1 MFNVL
6 LKIQKNIEHT
16 IAKLRMKQYLVEFSE
31 NQSRQYLDA
40 EALLRAIIQAK
51 KEALEVRGSMI
62 WREMRGVRYLIRTS
76 AAGAQ
81 RTIGVDSSDMQA
93 IHSRFMERKQAVEA
107 RVKTL
112 SLKLAEQRKLNRV
125 YRVGRAP
132 NVVVRIL
139 QQFEKAGITD
149 QFLTV
154 GTHALYAYESAC
166 GVMVGSEAL
175 ATRDIDL
182 LFDTRKR
189 VAFLG
194 TMKQLDSS
202 LMGVLQKADPT
213 FRVRRDQLQT
223 AINDE
228 GFEVDLI
235 RRDASYG
242 DPHPLRMTPDESDLW
257 AVQVSTGERM
267 LSSGKF
273 EQMVVATSGEMAM
286 MHTLHPLA
294 FVSVKTSLANSATR
308 EPLKRGKDLLQAQI
322 VQYLWDE
329 YLRLR
334 YPEPGVKQ

>member
-1 MFNVL
+1 
-6 LKIQKNIEHT
+6 
-16 IAKLRMKQYLVEFSE
+16 MKQHLVELSE

-40 EALLRAIIQAK
+40 EALLRASIQAK
-51 KEALEVRGSMI
+51 REALEVRGSMI

-81 RTIGVDSSDMQA
+81 RTLGVHSPDMQA
-93 IHSRFMERKQAVEA
+93 IYARFMERKHATEG
-107 RVKTL
+107 RVK
-112 SLKLAEQRKLNRV
+112 SLALRLTEQRKLNRL
-125 YRVGRAP
+125 YRVGRTP

-139 QQFEKAGITD
+139 QQFEKTGIAD

-166 GVMVGSEAL
+166 GVMVGTEAL

-189 VAFLG
+189 VAFL
-194 TMKQLDSS
+194 TAMKQLDTS
-202 LMGVLQKADPT
+202 LMGLLRKADPT
-213 FRVRRDQLQT
+213 FQLRRDQLQT
-223 AINDE
+223 AVNDE

-242 DPHPLRMTPDESDLW
+242 DPHPLRMTEDESDLW
-257 AVQVSTGERM
+257 AVQVSSGEKM
-267 LSSGKF
+267 LSAGKF

-294 FVSVKTSLANSATR
+294 FVSVKTSLADSPSR

-322 VQYLWDE
+322 VNYLWAD

-334 YPEPGVKQ
+334 YPEPAAKS

>member
-1 MFNVL
+1 
-6 LKIQKNIEHT
+6 
-16 IAKLRMKQYLVEFSE
+16 MKQHFVELSE

-40 EALLRAIIQAK
+40 EALLRAMIQAQ

-81 RTIGVDSSDMQA
+81 KTIGVDSPEMQA
-93 IHSRFMERKQAVEA
+93 IHSRFMERKQTAQA

-112 SLKLAEQRKLNRV
+112 GLRLMEQRKLNRL
-125 YRVGRAP
+125 YRVGRTP
-132 NVVVRIL
+132 NVVVGIL
-139 QQFEKAGITD
+139 QQFEKAGIAE

-166 GVMVGSEAL
+166 GVMVGTEAL

-189 VAFLG
+189 VAFLS
-194 TMKQLDSS
+194 TMKQLDTS
-202 LMGVLQKADPT
+202 LMGLLRKADPT
-213 FRVRRDQLQT
+213 FQVRRDQLQT
-223 AINDE
+223 AVNDE

-235 RRDASYG
+235 RRDASRG
-242 DPHPLRMTPDESDLW
+242 DPHPLRMTDDESDLW
-257 AVQVSTGERM
+257 AVQVSSGEKM
-267 LSSGKF
+267 LSSARF

-294 FVSVKTSLANSATR
+294 FVRVKTSLAKSASR

-322 VQYLWDE
+322 VQHLWDD

-334 YPEPGVKQ
+334 YPEQGAKQ

>member
-1 MFNVL
+1 
-6 LKIQKNIEHT
+6 
-16 IAKLRMKQYLVEFSE
+16 MKQHLVELSE

-40 EALLRAIIQAK
+40 EALLRASIQAK
-51 KEALEVRGSMI
+51 REALEVRGSMI

-76 AAGAQ
+76 ATGAQ
-81 RTIGVDSSDMQA
+81 KTIGVDSPERQA
-93 IHSRFMERKQAVEA
+93 IYARFMERKQTGQT

-112 SLKLAEQRKLNRV
+112 SLRLTEQRKLNRV
-125 YRVGRAP
+125 YRLGRTP

-139 QQFEKAGITD
+139 QEFEKAGIAD

-166 GVMVGSEAL
+166 GVMVGTEAL

-182 LFDTRKR
+182 LFDTRKS
-189 VAFLG
+189 VAFLSA
-194 TMKQLDSS
+194 MKQLDTS
-202 LMGVLQKADPT
+202 LIGVLRKADRT
-213 FRVRRDQLQT
+213 FHVRHDQRQT

-242 DPHPLRMTPDESDLW
+242 DPHPLRMTPDEGDLW
-257 AVQVSTGERM
+257 AVQVSSGEKM
-267 LSSGKF
+267 LSSAKF
-273 EQMVVATSGEMAM
+273 EQMVVATSGDMAM

-294 FVSVKTSLANSATR
+294 FVSVKTRLANSLDR

-322 VQYLWDE
+322 VNYLWDD

-334 YPEPGVKQ
+334 YPEPGDGR

>member
-1 MFNVL
+1 
-6 LKIQKNIEHT
+6 
-16 IAKLRMKQYLVEFSE
+16 MKQHFVELSE

-40 EALLRAIIQAK
+40 EALLRASIQAK
-51 KEALEVRGSMI
+51 KEAQEVRGSMI

-81 RTIGVDSSDMQA
+81 RTVGVDSPEMQA
-93 IHSRFMERKQAVEA
+93 IYSRFMARKQAAEG

-112 SLKLAEQRKLNRV
+112 SARLVEQRKLNRV
-125 YRVGRAP
+125 YRVGRTP

-139 QQFEKAGITD
+139 QEFEKAGIAD

-166 GVMVGSEAL
+166 GLMVGTEAL

-189 VAFLG
+189 VAFLSA
-194 TMKQLDSS
+194 MKQLDTS
-202 LMGVLQKADPT
+202 LMGVLRKADAS
-213 FRVRRDQLQT
+213 FHVRRDQLQT
-223 AINDE
+223 AVNDE

-242 DPHPLRMTPDESDLW
+242 DPHPLRMTEDESDLW
-257 AVQVSTGERM
+257 AVQVSSGEKM
-267 LSSGKF
+267 LSAAKF
-273 EQMVVATSGEMAM
+273 EQMVVATSGDMAM

-294 FVSVKTSLANSATR
+294 FVSVKTSLANSANR

-322 VQYLWDE
+322 VQYLWDD

-334 YPEPGVKQ
+334 YPEQGAK

>member
-1 MFNVL
+1 
-6 LKIQKNIEHT
+6 
-16 IAKLRMKQYLVEFSE
+16 MKQHLVELSE

-40 EALLRAIIQAK
+40 EALLRASIQAK
-51 KEALEVRGSMI
+51 REALEVRGSMI

-76 AAGAQ
+76 ATGAQ
-81 RTIGVDSSDMQA
+81 KTIGVDSPEMQA
-93 IHSRFMERKQAVEA
+93 IYARFMERKQATET

-112 SLKLAEQRKLNRV
+112 SLRLTEQRKLNRV
-125 YRVGRAP
+125 YRLGRTP

-139 QQFEKAGITD
+139 QEFEKAGIAD

-166 GVMVGSEAL
+166 GVMVGTEAL

-182 LFDTRKR
+182 LFDTRKS
-189 VAFLG
+189 VAFLSA
-194 TMKQLDSS
+194 MKQLDTS
-202 LMGVLQKADPT
+202 LIGVLRKADRT
-213 FRVRRDQLQT
+213 FHVRRDQLQT

-242 DPHPLRMTPDESDLW
+242 DPHPLRMTTDEGDLW
-257 AVQVSTGERM
+257 AVQVSSGEKM
-267 LSSGKF
+267 LSSAKF
-273 EQMVVATSGEMAM
+273 EQMVVATSGDMAM

-294 FVSVKTSLANSATR
+294 FVSVKTRLANSSDR

-322 VQYLWDE
+322 VRYLWDD

-334 YPEPGVKQ
+334 YPESAGDGRKLSL